1 MTLVFFWHIDSKSP
15 EYKEIPKLKYAKIY
29 NVPRMHTVWGY
40 SLVKGELLL
49 LEYAHNT
56 DKFDYYHLLSGQ
68 DMILRPMR
76 EINQFFEEN
85 SGKEFVHFDKQ
96 EKSEMRYERIK
107 YYMIFQDF
115 IGKKRKTFFSI
126 SQKRLIIPIQ
136 KLLGVD
142 RTKNSEW
149 IFKSGS

>member
-1 MTLVFFWHIDSKSP
+1 MFLACI
-15 EYKEIPKLKYAKIY
+15 LCG
-29 NVPRMHTVWGY
+29 GY

-85 SGKEFVHFDKQ
+85 SGKEFV
-96 EKSEMRYERIK
+96 R
-107 YYMIFQDF
+107 
-115 IGKKRKTFFSI
+115 
-126 SQKRLIIPIQ
+126 
-136 KLLGVD
+136 
-142 RTKNSEW
+142 
-149 IFKSGS
+149 

>member
-1 MTLVFFWHIDSKSP
+1 MLRYTMFLACI
-15 EYKEIPKLKYAKIY
+15 LCGG
-29 NVPRMHTVWGY
+29 GY

>member
-1 MTLVFFWHIDSKSP
+1 MTLVFFLHIDSKSP

-29 NVPRMHTVWGY
+29 NVPSMHTVWGY